1 MPDIELEEELDKAL
15 LPQSMD
21 GVNSASL
28 IKQGNDLT
36 KQIIEE
42 DDPQKIEDLSQLFAL
57 VSKKK
62 NIARTNRLSN
72 LLELIDDEVIHRFT
86 TTPESI
92 DNDQLEKYMRTTQQ
106 SIYNIDIAMQNAP
119 QIQINNQTNVNINSS
134 GLNRESRAKVLE
146 AVREILNSSLQ
157 DNESDVIIDI
167 TPKEDKDA

>member
-15 LPQSMD
+15 LPQSVD

-36 KQIIEE
+36 KKIIEE
-42 DDPQKIEDLSQLFAL
+42 DDPQKVEDLSQLFAL

-72 LLELIDDEVIHRFT
+72 LLELIDDEVINRFT
-86 TTPESI
+86 TTPELF

-106 SIYNIDIAMQNAP
+106 SIYNIDNAMQNAP
-119 QIQINNQTNVNINSS
+119 QIQINNQTNVSINSS
-134 GLNRESRAKVLE
+134 GLNRESRAKVLD

-157 DNESDVIIDI
+157 GTESSDIIDI
-167 TPKEDKDA
+167 VPKEDSNA

>member
-15 LPQSMD
+15 LPQSVD
-21 GVNSASL
+21 GVNSAAL
-28 IKQGNDLT
+28 IKQGNDIT

-42 DDPQKIEDLSQLFAL
+42 DDPQKVEDLSQLFAL

-72 LLELIDDEVIHRFT
+72 LLELIDDEVITRFT
-86 TTPESI
+86 ETPELF

-106 SIYNIDIAMQNAP
+106 SIYNIDNAMQNAP

-146 AVREILNSSLQ
+146 AVQEILNSSLQ
-157 DNESDVIIDI
+157 GTNNDDIIDI
-167 TPKEDKDA
+167 VPKEDDDA

>member
-106 SIYNIDIAMQNAP
+106 SIYNIDTAMQNAP

>member
-15 LPQSMD
+15 LPQSVD
-21 GVNSASL
+21 GVNSAAL
-28 IKQGNDLT
+28 IKQGNDIT
-36 KQIIEE
+36 KQIIDE
-42 DDPQKIEDLSQLFAL
+42 DDPQKVEDLSQLFAL

-72 LLELIDDEVIHRFT
+72 LLELIDDEVITRFT
-86 TTPESI
+86 ETPELF

-106 SIYNIDIAMQNAP
+106 SIYNIDNAMQNAP

-146 AVREILNSSLQ
+146 AVQEILNSSLQ
-157 DNESDVIIDI
+157 GTNNDDIIDI
-167 TPKEDKDA
+167 VPKEGDDA